1 MIRVASLNMKN
12 FNSFNKDINHVASVL
27 RDCSS
32 DIIVL
37 QEVLSQDIADLTMN
51 VGGLNSLRR
60 AIGPYWEAK
69 RVSIDL
75 RPDNDPFLKRD
86 RRGEGYAFLW
96 NTQRIELL
104 KDVNGKEILPCQFN
118 DYKPGSNLNWLR
130 RDPGYGRFKI
140 KNSKIEIRIINV
152 HIISEM
158 PDKDSFKSK
167 IPISDKAELRRSEFD
182 VIAGK
187 IYNRINNNRKDL
199 NFNSVYTII
208 IGDYNLNLEGYGED
222 KETIQ
227 EMRCYDMFGNQRDW
241 GFTKMKTVQSD
252 LTTIKGDY
260 SGYKNNFDHCS
271 YVNDRKHS
279 QAVGNCGRCTIL
291 DESDPAEKI
300 EKYYKDVSDH
310 LPIVV
315 EINC

>member
-12 FNSFNKDINHVASVL
+12 FNSINKDIGHVAKVL

-37 QEVLSQDIADLTMN
+37 QEVLNQDIAELTKY
-51 VGGLNSLRR
+51 GGLYSLRR
-60 AIGPYWEAK
+60 AIGSYWDAK

-75 RPDNDPFLKRD
+75 RPDDDPFLNRD
-86 RRGEGYAFLW
+86 PRGEGYAFLW
-96 NTQRIELL
+96 NTKRIELL
-104 KDVNGKEILPCQFN
+104 TDKDGQEILPCQFN
-118 DYKPGSNLNWLR
+118 DYKPGSKLNWLK
-130 RDPGYGRFKI
+130 RDPGYGRFKL
-140 KNSKIEIRIINV
+140 KNSKVEIRIINV
-152 HIISEM
+152 HIISKM

-167 IPISDKAELRRSEFD
+167 IPISDESELRLSEFD

-187 IYNRINNNRKDL
+187 IYKRINERRTDL

-227 EMRCYDMFGNQRDW
+227 EVRCYDMFGNHRDL
-241 GFTKMKTVQSD
+241 GFTKMKTVQRD
-252 LTTIKGDY
+252 RTTIKGDF
-260 SGYKNNFDHCS
+260 SGFKNNFDHCT

-279 QAVGNCGRCTIL
+279 QAIGNCYRHVYL

-300 EKYYKDVSDH
+300 EEYYKNVSDH